1 MKMNQNV
8 KQKFGSLRAQVSF
21 LAIISIIVTGALLI
35 VMYSTQVK
43 KHISSLAQ
51 GYVGDIAV
59 SYGTDLHDSIK
70 ESDEKKIL
78 SMDHLRITLHG
89 VKIANVDSSY
99 AYVVDKNGKMLYHP
113 TANKIGKPV
122 ENSVIKGLVSD
133 LKAGKSV
140 EDHTAIYDFNGSVK
154 YAGIYIDRDYDFI
167 LVVSSDE
174 ADIFS
179 GVQQTNKAGIVS
191 LVCLVPVFTLL
202 IFAFSTYLMKPLSDT
217 LGEIECMSKYDFSEA
232 DKKEYRHTAY
242 EIEKTISAVSIL
254 KQEVGDI
261 ISAVKDKC
269 LDISKVAQKLSA
281 DSDSVNE
288 SVSHVE
294 QAMDEFAH
302 AATDQAGETQ
312 SATVAVE
319 KIGELLKIV
328 SQRMNELTSQ
338 IKMMEDS
345 RSRVQNT
352 LAELNDANT
361 VVQGNIGLVQQQVQT
376 TNESIEKIG
385 MTSAVISEITAQTN
399 LLALNASIEA
409 ARAGEAGKGFAVVA
423 GEIQKLADQCNA
435 ATSEI
440 KHVIDELTS
449 DSSKTS
455 SLISSILTS
464 IQNQNSEV
472 KSTDQAFNA
481 LSLCITQSGDRAE
494 EVVNY
499 SKELENSRRS
509 IIDTVN
515 NLSAVAEENAACAE
529 ETSAS
534 MTAVSATVNDV
545 TEQVTSLTKIIHD
558 LENSFS
564 VFKI

>member
-1 MKMNQNV
+1 MNQNV
-8 KQKFGSLRAQVSF
+8 KQKFGSLRVQVSL
-21 LAIISIIVTGALLI
+21 LAIFGIIVIGALLI

-43 KHISSLAQ
+43 KHISSLVQ
-51 GYVGDIAV
+51 GYVSDIAV

-78 SMDHLRITLHG
+78 STDHLRITLQG
-89 VKIANVDSSY
+89 VKIADVDSSY

-122 ENSVIKGLVSD
+122 ENSVIRDLVSD

-140 EDHTAIYDFNGSVK
+140 ENHTAVYDFNGSVK
-154 YAGIYIDRDYDFI
+154 YAGIYVDEEYDFI

-174 ADIFS
+174 ADVFS
-179 GVQQTNKAGIVS
+179 GVQQTNRAGIIS

-217 LGEIECMSKYDFSEA
+217 LGEIECMSKCDFSET
-232 DKKEYRHTAY
+232 DEKEYRHTAY
-242 EIEKTISAVSIL
+242 EIEKMISVVSIL
-254 KQEVGDI
+254 RQEVGDS

-288 SVSHVE
+288 SVSQVE
-294 QAMDEFAH
+294 HTMDEFAH

-319 KIGELLKIV
+319 KIGELLEIV
-328 SQRMNELTSQ
+328 SKRMNELTSQ

-352 LAELNDANT
+352 LAELNDANA

-423 GEIQKLADQCNA
+423 GEQLADQCNA

-440 KHVIDELTS
+440 QHVIDELTS

-464 IQNQNSEV
+464 IQNQSSEV

-499 SKELENSRRS
+499 SKELEDSRRS

>member
-8 KQKFGSLRAQVSF
+8 KQKFGSLRMQVSL
-21 LAIISIIVTGALLI
+21 LAIFSIIVTGALLI
-35 VMYSTQVK
+35 AMYSTQVK

-59 SYGTDLHDSIK
+59 SYGMDLHDSIK

-78 SMDHLRITLHG
+78 STDHLRTTLQG
-89 VKIANVDSSY
+89 VKIADVDSSY

-113 TANKIGKPV
+113 TVNKIGKPV
-122 ENSVIKGLVSD
+122 ENSVIKDLISD

-140 EDHTAIYDFNGSVK
+140 ENHTAIYDFNGSVK
-154 YAGIYIDRDYDFI
+154 YAGIYVDEEYDFI

-174 ADIFS
+174 ADVFS

-202 IFAFSTYLMKPLSDT
+202 IFAFSTYLMKPLRDT
-217 LGEIECMSKYDFSEA
+217 LGEIECMSKCDFSET

-242 EIEKTISAVSIL
+242 EIEKMMSAVSAL
-254 KQEVGDI
+254 RQEVGDI
-261 ISAVKDKC
+261 ISAVKAKC
-269 LDISKVAQKLSA
+269 LDISGVAQKLSA

-288 SVSHVE
+288 SVSQVE
-294 QAMDEFAH
+294 HTMDEFAH
-302 AATDQAGETQ
+302 AATDQAAETQ

-328 SQRMNELTSQ
+328 SQRMDELLQQ
-338 IKMMEDS
+338 IKLMEDS
-345 RSRVQNT
+345 RSRVQHT
-352 LAELNDANT
+352 LTELNDANT
-361 VVQGNIGLVQQQVQT
+361 VVQDNIGLVQQQVQT

-385 MTSAVISEITAQTN
+385 TTSAVISEITAQTN

-423 GEIQKLADQCNA
+423 GEIQKLADQCNT

-464 IQNQNSEV
+464 IQNQNNEV

-481 LSLCITQSGDRAE
+481 LSLCITQSCDQAE
-494 EVVNY
+494 EVVNC

-534 MTAVSATVNDV
+534 MTAVSDTVNDV